1 MSKRKKYTTAFKAKV
16 VLELLREE
24 KPLAQVAGQYEVHPT
39 QLRKWK
45 QVAVEHLPSLF
56 TDSQQDQARQ
66 QAEHERQLEQLYAE
80 IGRLTT
86 QLAWLKKKLVSNNS
100 RGERR
105 QMIERNHRQLPLT
118 VQCRL
123 LGVSRSSLYYQP
135 RAVSPEEVALKHR
148 IDEIYTAC
156 PFYGSRRIAAQLQRE
171 GHQINRKRV
180 QRYMRQMGIRG
191 ICPGPNL
198 SRRAQQSQVY
208 PYLLRGLEIIR
219 PNQVWGIDITY
230 LRLVGGWLY
239 LVAVLDWYSRY
250 VVSWELDQTLELPF
264 VLEAMRQVLQIATP
278 EICNTDQGSQFTSPQ
293 WAGLLQEA
301 GVSISMDGK
310 GRAIDNIYI
319 ERFFRTLKYN
329 HVYLHP
335 ANDGLELYQGIKTY
349 IRYYNDRKPHQ
360 GIDHQ
365 IPADLYRLVA

>member
-1 MSKRKKYTTAFKAKV
+1 
-16 VLELLREE
+16 
-24 KPLAQVAGQYEVHPT
+24 
-39 QLRKWK
+39 
-45 QVAVEHLPSLF
+45 
-56 TDSQQDQARQ
+56 
-66 QAEHERQLEQLYAE
+66 
-80 IGRLTT
+80 
-86 QLAWLKKKLVSNNS
+86 
-100 RGERR
+100 
-105 QMIERNHRQLPLT
+105 MIERNHQQLPLT

-135 RAVSPEEVALKHR
+135 RAVAPEEVALKHR

-264 VLEAMRQVLQIATP
+264 VLEAMRQALQLATP
-278 EICNTDQGSQFTSPQ
+278 EICNSDQGSQFTSPQ
-293 WAGLLQEA
+293 WIRLLQEA

-310 GRAIDNIYI
+310 GRALDNIFV
-319 ERFFRTLKYN
+319 ERLWRTVKYEE
-329 HVYLHP
+329 VYLHDYQTPREARQGLSRYFDFYNHRRVHQALDYHTP
-335 ANDGLELYQGIKTY
+335 AEVYSGASGAAPLGGREVQ
-349 IRYYNDRKPHQ
+349 Q
-360 GIDHQ
+360 
-365 IPADLYRLVA
+365 PALCSPAEATTLHLNISPLPVLTTGST